1 VDLGFEPLGH
11 VAVRAMDLNAHT
23 LDYGPNVFDVRHDRA
38 SWGVIEALIRALP
51 GRPAADNSSP
61 WEND

>member
-1 VDLGFEPLGH
+1 MDFGFEPLGH
-11 VAVRAMDLNAHT
+11 VAVPAMDLNAHT
-23 LDYGPNVFDVRHDRA
+23 LDYGPNAFDVRHDRTA
-38 SWGVIEALIRALP
+38 AWIEVLIRALP

>member
-1 VDLGFEPLGH
+1 LGF
-11 VAVRAMDLNAHT
+11 VAAPAMDLNAHR
-23 LDYGPNVFDVRHDRA
+23 LDYGPNVFDVRDDRA
-38 SWGVIEALIRALP
+38 AAWIEALIRALP